1 LVYLRAGIL
10 REQRPLVKEKCPKS
24 PSPAIQTVGK
34 GKKAM
39 DGVWGARVEL
49 VGAACASSG

>member
-1 LVYLRAGIL
+1 LRAGIL